1 MNTEFEIF
9 RKGRELLVNETIS
22 GLTLEQ
28 VNEIPKGFNGNII
41 WNLGHMVTT
50 HRGLVYQLGGH
61 PSGMEKPFILRYA
74 RGSKPENPVDQA
86 EFDFIKSRLLEQ
98 VSEFE
103 LDLKAGIFLNPYKT
117 FVTMTGFEIT
127 DHTSAVA
134 FSNFHQAVHIG
145 YIIALKR
152 SPG

>member
-1 MNTEFEIF
+1 MKIEFEIF
-9 RKGRELLVNETIS
+9 KKGRELLVNEIIA
-22 GLTLEQ
+22 GLTLDQ
-28 VNEIPKGFNGNII
+28 VNKIPNGFNGNII

-74 RGSKPENPVDQA
+74 RGSKPEQPVGQE
-86 EFDFIKSRLLEQ
+86 EFDFIKRRLIEQ

-103 LDLKAGIFLNPYKT
+103 KDLAAGIFTNAYKPFT
-117 FVTMTGFEIT
+117 TMTGFEIT
-127 DHTSAVA
+127 NHQEAVT

-145 YIIALKR
+145 YVIALKR
-152 SPG
+152 AI